1 MAKSLELINKL
12 ATLLSAKYA
21 MKELGDVAW
30 FLGCR
35 ATRYQ
40 ASTGILG
47 AEQKRFVW
55 ALWKEYDI

>member
-30 FLGCR
+30 FLVGR
-35 ATRYQ
+35 V
-40 ASTGILG
+40 I
-47 AEQKRFVW
+47 
-55 ALWKEYDI
+55 